1 MVNSPELNANALS
14 FLFTSDCCKTKRPPA
29 TFFDASCMSQPEK
42 GGRKPGSPEFA
53 GVCRSIPRSILA
65 PEHLAKML
73 ARVENR
79 SQLVK

>member
-1 MVNSPELNANALS
+1 MQKSGADTVLLLS
-14 FLFTSDCCKTKRPPA
+14 VQFFLCKYKRQIQKTIGTKHV
-29 TFFDASCMSQPEK
+29 FQPEK

-65 PEHLAKML
+65 PEHLAKTL

>member
-1 MVNSPELNANALS
+1 MVALQNSNVQGVMAA
-14 FLFTSDCCKTKRPPA
+14 KTAPTKHR
-29 TFFDASCMSQPEK
+29 PEK

-65 PEHLAKML
+65 PEHLAKTL

>member
-1 MVNSPELNANALS
+1 MIHTGMDSVYIYI
-14 FLFTSDCCKTKRPPA
+14 
-29 TFFDASCMSQPEK
+29 PEK

-65 PEHLAKML
+65 PEHLAKTL

>member
-1 MVNSPELNANALS
+1 MTNDPIFDVENEEIFSTSMWL
-14 FLFTSDCCKTKRPPA
+14 FLADGICICKPRNEK
-29 TFFDASCMSQPEK
+29 PEK

-65 PEHLAKML
+65 PEHLAKTL